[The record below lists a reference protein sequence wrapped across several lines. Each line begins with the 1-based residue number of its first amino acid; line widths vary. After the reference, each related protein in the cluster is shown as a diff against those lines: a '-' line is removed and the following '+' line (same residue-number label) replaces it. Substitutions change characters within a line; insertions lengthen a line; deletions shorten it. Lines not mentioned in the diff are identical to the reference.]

1 MKDKGGRPRK
11 YSSPDEME
19 QAIDDFVAQ
28 CAADEEPITWTGMAM
43 SLGFYGRQEME
54 NYKDYD
60 GFSDVIKRAKAIVQ
74 HSYEKRLLGNQPT
87 GAIFA
92 LKNMGWSDKTETAIT
107 GSDGGPLQVQE
118 VKRVI
123 VDSDD

>member
-1 MKDKGGRPRK
+1 MTNKGGRPRK
-11 YSSPDEME
+11 YKSPEQMN
-19 QAIDDFVAQ
+19 QAIDDYVAK
-28 CAADEEPITWTGMAM
+28 CEANEEPITWTGMAM
-43 SLGFYGRQEME
+43 GLGFYARQEME

-60 GFSDVIKRAKAIVQ
+60 GYSDTIKRAKAIVQ
-74 HSYEKRLLGNQPT
+74 HSYEKRLHGGQPT

-118 VKRVI
+118 VKRVV
-123 VDSDD
+123 VDSGD